1 MNNTSSRPSKLQ
13 LHTMENSISCN
24 RSEIDQTS
32 LIKMCFEM
40 CTTLKETGS
49 KFSFALKLDS
59 GFNFSLTSGGVPGSS
74 PKAKT
79 KRHRSGS
86 YLRRQARRRAA
97 FLERKKKHLLEEE
110 VTTTRQ
116 DNSVCVEEAG
126 DVLNKN
132 TAFSVQTYAKED
144 ETVEGDR
151 PLDLNPKPHYPEES
165 VVDNNCSLNLDPGPT
180 WFQRKHTEESLESE
194 NETEMS
200 QEADDS
206 SCREQYAAD
215 KGWAQEAAATDQGD
229 QGDHWITVS
238 HRRRRQTSTQE
249 DAQVRSDDHWRPGPL
264 SSPGYAQK
272 SRKCDHTRC
281 QGVIDDHT
289 YRPWPTYCRE
299 CLEEWI
305 HECVHK

>member
-1 MNNTSSRPSKLQ
+1 VNNTSSRPSKLQ

-32 LIKMCFEM
+32 LIKMCFEL

-49 KFSFALKLDS
+49 KFSFAVKLDP

-97 FLERKKKHLLEEE
+97 FLERKKKHLLEKE

-116 DNSVCVEEAG
+116 DNNVCVEEAG
-126 DVLNKN
+126 DVLNK
-132 TAFSVQTYAKED
+132 TIASPMQTNAKEE

-151 PLDLNPKPHYPEES
+151 PLDLNPKPHYPEGP
-165 VVDNNCSLNLDPGPT
+165 VVDNNGTLNLDPVPT
-180 WFQRKHTEESLESE
+180 WFQRRNTEESLESDK
-194 NETEMS
+194 ETEMS

-206 SCREQYAAD
+206 SCREEYAAD
-215 KGWAQEAAATDQGD
+215 KGWAQEAAASERGD

-238 HRRRRQTSTQE
+238 SRRRRQASTQE
-249 DAQVRSDDHWRPGPL
+249 DEQVTSDDHWAGPGFPI
-264 SSPGYAQK
+264 GHA
-272 SRKCDHTRC
+272 RKGRRCKATLC
-281 QGVIDDHT
+281 QGIIDDHT
-289 YRPWPTYCRE
+289 YRIYPSYCDD
-299 CLEEWI
+299 CWYEEWANVI
-305 HECVHK
+305 D

>member
-1 MNNTSSRPSKLQ
+1 MNNTSSRPSKLK

-24 RSEIDQTS
+24 KSEIDQTL
-32 LIKMCFEM
+32 LIKMCFEL
-40 CTTLKETGS
+40 CTTLKDTGS

-132 TAFSVQTYAKED
+132 IASPVQTYAKED
-144 ETVEGDR
+144 DTVEGDR

-165 VVDNNCSLNLDPGPT
+165 VVDNNCSLNLDPVPT
-180 WFQRKHTEESLESE
+180 WFQRRHTEESLESE
-194 NETEMS
+194 KETEMS

-206 SCREQYAAD
+206 SCREEYAAD

-229 QGDHWITVS
+229 QGDQWITVS
-238 HRRRRQTSTQE
+238 ARRRRQASTQE
-249 DAQVRSDDHWRPGPL
+249 DAQVTSDDHWRPGPL
-264 SSPGYAQK
+264 SCPGYAQK
-272 SRKCDHTRC
+272 GRKCDHTRC

>member
-32 LIKMCFEM
+32 LIKMCFEL

-49 KFSFALKLDS
+49 KFSFAVKLDP

-97 FLERKKKHLLEEE
+97 FLERKKKHLLEKE

-116 DNSVCVEEAG
+116 DNNVCVEEAG
-126 DVLNKN
+126 DGLNK
-132 TAFSVQTYAKED
+132 TIASLMQTNPKED

-151 PLDLNPKPHYPEES
+151 PLDLNPKPHYPEEP
-165 VVDNNCSLNLDPGPT
+165 VVDNNCSLNLDPVPT
-180 WFQRKHTEESLESE
+180 WFQRRNTEESLESDK
-194 NETEMS
+194 ETERS

-206 SCREQYAAD
+206 SCREEYAAD
-215 KGWAQEAAATDQGD
+215 KGWAQEAAASERGD

-238 HRRRRQTSTQE
+238 SRRRRQASTQE
-249 DAQVRSDDHWRPGPL
+249 DTVTSDDHWAGPGFPI
-264 SSPGYAQK
+264 GHARQG
-272 SRKCDHTRC
+272 RRC
-281 QGVIDDHT
+281 KANLCQEIIEDHT
-289 YRPWPTYCRE
+289 YRIYPTYCDE
-299 CLEEWI
+299 CSYEEWSDVI
-305 HECVHK
+305 H

>member
-1 MNNTSSRPSKLQ
+1 MNNTSSRPSKLK

-24 RSEIDQTS
+24 KSEIDQTS

-40 CTTLKETGS
+40 CLTLKDTGS

-97 FLERKKKHLLEEE
+97 FQERKKKHLLEEE

-116 DNSVCVEEAG
+116 DNNVCVEEAG

-132 TAFSVQTYAKED
+132 IAFSVQTYAKED
-144 ETVEGDR
+144 ETVEGDS
-151 PLDLNPKPHYPEES
+151 PLNLNPKPHYPEES
-165 VVDNNCSLNLDPGPT
+165 VVDNNCSLNLDPVPT
-180 WFQRKHTEESLESE
+180 WFQRRHTEESLESE
-194 NETEMS
+194 KETEMS

-206 SCREQYAAD
+206 SCREECAAD
-215 KGWAQEAAATDQGD
+215 KGWAHEAAASDQGD
-229 QGDHWITVS
+229 QDDHYWATVS
-238 HRRRRQTSTQE
+238 PRRRRQASTQE
-249 DAQVRSDDHWRPGPL
+249 DAQVTRADHWAGPGL
-264 SSPGYAQK
+264 RICTKRQN
-272 SRKCDHTRC
+272 
-281 QGVIDDHT
+281 
-289 YRPWPTYCRE
+289 
-299 CLEEWI
+299 L
-305 HECVHK
+305 

>member
-1 MNNTSSRPSKLQ
+1 
-13 LHTMENSISCN
+13 
-24 RSEIDQTS
+24 
-32 LIKMCFEM
+32 MCA
-40 CTTLKETGS
+40 TLKETGS

-110 VTTTRQ
+110 VTATRQ
-116 DNSVCVEEAG
+116 DNNVCVEEAG

-132 TAFSVQTYAKED
+132 IASSMQTYAKED

-151 PLDLNPKPHYPEES
+151 PLDLNPKPHYPEEP
-165 VVDNNCSLNLDPGPT
+165 VVDNNCSLNLDPVPT
-180 WFQRKHTEESLESE
+180 WFQRRHTEESLESDK
-194 NETEMS
+194 ETEMS

-206 SCREQYAAD
+206 SCREEYAAD
-215 KGWAQEAAATDQGD
+215 KGWAQEAAASDQGD

-238 HRRRRQTSTQE
+238 SRRRRQASTQE
-249 DAQVRSDDHWRPGPL
+249 DTQVTSDDHWAGPGHPL
-264 SSPGYAQK
+264 GFARK
-272 SRKCDHTRC
+272 CRKCDGC
-281 QGVIDDHT
+281 QCQEIIEDLT
-289 YRPWPTYCRE
+289 YRIYPTYCRE
-299 CLEEWI
+299 CLLIAI
-305 HECVHK
+305 HENPWRFRKSKYSAV

>member
-1 MNNTSSRPSKLQ
+1 MNKTSSRPSKLK

-24 RSEIDQTS
+24 KSEVDQIS

-40 CTTLKETGS
+40 CSTLKETGS
-49 KFSFALKLDS
+49 KFLFALKLDS

-110 VTTTRQ
+110 ETTTRQ
-116 DNSVCVEEAG
+116 DNNVCVEEAG

-132 TAFSVQTYAKED
+132 VASYLQTYAEED

-151 PLDLNPKPHYPEES
+151 LLDLNPKPHYPEES
-165 VVDNNCSLNLDPGPT
+165 VVDNNCSLNLDPVPT
-180 WFQRKHTEESLESE
+180 LLQRRDTEESLESE
-194 NETEMS
+194 KETELS
-200 QEADDS
+200 QESDDY
-206 SCREQYAAD
+206 SCREEYAAD
-215 KGWAQEAAATDQGD
+215 KGWAQEAAATDQGG

-238 HRRRRQTSTQE
+238 ARRRRQASTQE
-249 DAQVRSDDHWRPGPL
+249 DEQVTSNDHWAGPGFPI
-264 SSPGYAQK
+264 GQA
-272 SRKCDHTRC
+272 RKGRRCEATLC
-281 QGVIDDHT
+281 QGIIDDHT
-289 YRPWPTYCRE
+289 YRIYPTYCDDCWYRE
-299 CLEEWI
+299 WADFI
-305 HECVHK
+305 D

>member
-1 MNNTSSRPSKLQ
+1 
-13 LHTMENSISCN
+13 MENSISCN
-24 RSEIDQTS
+24 RSEIDQIS

-59 GFNFSLTSGGVPGSS
+59 GFNFSLSSGGLLGSS

-132 TAFSVQTYAKED
+132 IASPVQTYAKED
-144 ETVEGDR
+144 DTVEGDR
-151 PLDLNPKPHYPEES
+151 PLDLNPKPHYPEEP
-165 VVDNNCSLNLDPGPT
+165 VVDNNCPLNLDSVPT
-180 WFQRKHTEESLESE
+180 LLQRRHTEESLESE
-194 NETEMS
+194 KETELS
-200 QEADDS
+200 QESDD
-206 SCREQYAAD
+206 SCREEYAAD
-215 KGWAQEAAATDQGD
+215 KGRAQEAAATDQGG
-229 QGDHWITVS
+229 QGDQQWTIVS
-238 HRRRRQTSTQE
+238 TRRRRQASTQE
-249 DAQVRSDDHWRPGPL
+249 DEQVTSEDHWAGPGLPL
-264 SSPGYAQK
+264 GYAK
-272 SRKCDHTRC
+272 KGRRCEATIC
-281 QGVIDDHT
+281 QGSKVQGIIDDLT
-289 YRPWPTYCRE
+289 YRIYPTYCSK
-299 CLEEWI
+299 CLENWMN
-305 HECVHK
+305 VYSDTFRSFY

>member
-1 MNNTSSRPSKLQ
+1 
-13 LHTMENSISCN
+13 MENSISCN

-110 VTTTRQ
+110 VTATRQ
-116 DNSVCVEEAG
+116 DNNVCVEEAG
-126 DVLNKN
+126 DVLNK
-132 TAFSVQTYAKED
+132 TIASPMQTYAKED

-151 PLDLNPKPHYPEES
+151 TLDLNPKPHYPEEP
-165 VVDNNCSLNLDPGPT
+165 VVDNNCSLNLDPVPT
-180 WFQRKHTEESLESE
+180 WFQRRHTEESLESDK
-194 NETEMS
+194 ETEMS
-200 QEADDS
+200 QEADDP
-206 SCREQYAAD
+206 SCREEYAAD
-215 KGWAQEAAATDQGD
+215 KGWAQEAAALDQGD
-229 QGDHWITVS
+229 QDDHWTTVS
-238 HRRRRQTSTQE
+238 PRRKRKKSTQA
-249 DAQVRSDDHWRPGPL
+249 DAQVTGDDHWAGPGHPL
-264 SSPGYAQK
+264 GNP
-272 SRKCDHTRC
+272 
-281 QGVIDDHT
+281 I
-289 YRPWPTYCRE
+289 
-299 CLEEWI
+299 
-305 HECVHK
+305 

>member
-1 MNNTSSRPSKLQ
+1 MNNTSSRPSKLK

-24 RSEIDQTS
+24 RSEIDQNS

-40 CTTLKETGS
+40 CSTLKETGS

-132 TAFSVQTYAKED
+132 TASPMQTYAKDD
-144 ETVEGDR
+144 ESVEGDR
-151 PLDLNPKPHYPEES
+151 PLDLNPKPHYPEEP
-165 VVDNNCSLNLDPGPT
+165 VVDNNCSLNLDPVPT
-180 WFQRKHTEESLESE
+180 WFQRRHTEESLESE
-194 NETEMS
+194 KETEMS
-200 QEADDS
+200 QEAAGRS
-206 SCREQYAAD
+206 TLLTRAGPKKQP
-215 KGWAQEAAATDQGD
+215 
-229 QGDHWITVS
+229 
-238 HRRRRQTSTQE
+238 RQTRVIRVTIGSQCPPEEE
-249 DAQVRSDDHWRPGPL
+249 DRPP
-264 SSPGYAQK
+264 PRRIQ
-272 SRKCDHTRC
+272 
-281 QGVIDDHT
+281 
-289 YRPWPTYCRE
+289 
-299 CLEEWI
+299 
-305 HECVHK
+305 

>member
-1 MNNTSSRPSKLQ
+1 MNNTSSRPSKLK

-24 RSEIDQTS
+24 KSEIDQTS

-40 CTTLKETGS
+40 CSTLKDTGS

-59 GFNFSLTSGGVPGSS
+59 GFNFSLSSGGMPGSS

-132 TAFSVQTYAKED
+132 IASPVQTYAKED
-144 ETVEGDR
+144 DTVEGDR
-151 PLDLNPKPHYPEES
+151 PLDLNPNHITQKNQLLTTT
-165 VVDNNCSLNLDPGPT
+165 VQLNLDPVPT
-180 WFQRKHTEESLESE
+180 WFQR
-194 NETEMS
+194 
-200 QEADDS
+200 
-206 SCREQYAAD
+206 
-215 KGWAQEAAATDQGD
+215 
-229 QGDHWITVS
+229 
-238 HRRRRQTSTQE
+238 RRIY
-249 DAQVRSDDHWRPGPL
+249 G
-264 SSPGYAQK
+264 
-272 SRKCDHTRC
+272 
-281 QGVIDDHT
+281 GVIGV
-289 YRPWPTYCRE
+289 RE
-299 CLEEWI
+299 GDGDVPGGTRLQLPGGVRC
-305 HECVHK
+305 

>member
-13 LHTMENSISCN
+13 LHTMENSISFN
-24 RSEIDQTS
+24 RSEIDQT

-110 VTTTRQ
+110 VTTRQ
-116 DNSVCVEEAG
+116 DNNVCVKEAG

-132 TAFSVQTYAKED
+132 IASPMQTYAKED
-144 ETVEGDR
+144 ETVEGDC
-151 PLDLNPKPHYPEES
+151 PLD
-165 VVDNNCSLNLDPGPT
+165 
-180 WFQRKHTEESLESE
+180 
-194 NETEMS
+194 
-200 QEADDS
+200 
-206 SCREQYAAD
+206 
-215 KGWAQEAAATDQGD
+215 
-229 QGDHWITVS
+229 
-238 HRRRRQTSTQE
+238 
-249 DAQVRSDDHWRPGPL
+249 
-264 SSPGYAQK
+264 
-272 SRKCDHTRC
+272 
-281 QGVIDDHT
+281 
-289 YRPWPTYCRE
+289 
-299 CLEEWI
+299 
-305 HECVHK
+305 

>member
-1 MNNTSSRPSKLQ
+1 MNNTSSRPSKLK

-24 RSEIDQTS
+24 KSEIDQTS

-40 CTTLKETGS
+40 CATLKETGS

-59 GFNFSLTSGGVPGSS
+59 GFNFLLSSGGMPGSS

-144 ETVEGDR
+144 ETVEGER

-165 VVDNNCSLNLDPGPT
+165 VVDNNCPLNLDPVPT
-180 WFQRKHTEESLESE
+180 LLQRRHTEESLESE
-194 NETEMS
+194 KETELS
-200 QEADDS
+200 QESDD
-206 SCREQYAAD
+206 SCREEYAAD
-215 KGWAQEAAATDQGD
+215 KGWAQEAVASDQGD

-238 HRRRRQTSTQE
+238 SRRRRQASTQE
-249 DAQVRSDDHWRPGPL
+249 ETQVTSDDHWAGLGHPL
-264 SSPGYAQK
+264 GYARK
-272 SRKCDHTRC
+272 GRKCDGC
-281 QGVIDDHT
+281 QEIIEDLT
-289 YRPWPTYCRE
+289 YRLYPTYCRK
-299 CLEEWI
+299 CLCLSGFRHCFE
-305 HECVHK
+305 